1 MRLAI
6 VIVAVLASHGVL
18 WCGDTPYIM
27 RIDSPYHDSSHGG
40 YTYTLPL
47 AIDDTTIA
55 WGDVAY
61 DWRLN
66 LNTLQWSQVAGGGL
80 NDSLRSST
88 PVIMPDGLWY
98 FLSEEKYLKSYN
110 PATDEVRIVDE
121 FYRYIDESRFVAR
134 HPSGLMMFWGQRGAL
149 HFWWPEQHLHWLQYL
164 SVPGLPNRN
173 FVVLEDGSILH
184 ASAGTTVTIFR
195 STNLGRNWD
204 TIHRYKRWAPDF
216 EIPTIFGHNEYVL
229 FSESDTL
236 FFVNWQPGAS
246 RMLINRV
253 ASGDD
258 YSVDTPDILYRL
270 GTCFI
275 QEVTLDTLTIPYL
288 LHSSPNCDAPE
299 FGHPP
304 FLVDIRPYKC
314 IQLPDGR
321 MFTESRYGYP
331 IFGLSSMTVRP
342 FRIVNTLYSC
352 DSVVL
357 DLRGTSRDLVTV
369 TSSNGSGMTL
379 AGSERMDPITRLTL
393 VRAPGH
399 EGPFEL
405 YLTDGSFSDTLI
417 CPNLQRVE
425 AGMVKLKLVH
435 QAKDPMQ
442 SLVIGD
448 TSSPSVLLAKWY
460 RNGERIDQVLT
471 VGPHALR
478 LENPTPGDY
487 HAVIMTQGYC
497 TTVTDT
503 VRVMAS
509 SVFAGDNDG
518 SDGSSDDGSPDN
530 GSITSVVVFDITG
543 RTLHSYAGIAT
554 QAALEDIVRRFNR
567 VYVRIVRE
575 GTSRSSLSYVMDGYL
590 YKMSTQSPHQ
600 DTQRKG
606 R

>member
-6 VIVAVLASHGVL
+6 VIIVVLASHGVL
-18 WCGDTPYIM
+18 WRGDTPYIT
-27 RIDSPYHDSSHGG
+27 RIDSLYHDSSHRG

-55 WGDVAY
+55 WGDVCY

-66 LNTLQWSQVAGGGL
+66 LNTLEWSQVAGGGL
-80 NDSLRSST
+80 KDSLRSST

-110 PATDEVRIVDE
+110 PATGEVRIVDE
-121 FYRYIDESRFVAR
+121 FYRYIDDSRFVTR
-134 HPSGLMMFWGQRGAL
+134 HPSGLLMFWGQRGAL
-149 HFWWPEQHLHWLQYL
+149 HFWWPEQHLHWLQYMPTL
-164 SVPGLPNRN
+164 GLPDRN
-173 FVVLEDGSILH
+173 FVILEDGSIMH
-184 ASAGTTVTIFR
+184 AFGFISTATLLR
-195 STNLGRNWD
+195 STNLGRTWD
-204 TIHRYKRWAPDF
+204 TTFTHSNLDDP
-216 EIPTIFGHNEYVL
+216 PTPRLFSHNQYVL
-229 FSESDTL
+229 FSRFDTL
-236 FFVNWQPGAS
+236 FFVNWQTGVS
-246 RMLINRV
+246 RMLVNRV

-275 QEVTLDTLTIPYL
+275 QEVTLDALTIPYL
-288 LHSSPNCDAPE
+288 LHSSPICDAPE

-304 FLVDIRPYKC
+304 FLVDVRPYKC

-321 MFTESRYGYP
+321 MFTESRYGNP

-352 DSVVL
+352 DTVVL

-369 TSSNGSGMTL
+369 TSSSGSGMTL

-399 EGPFEL
+399 DGPFEL

-435 QAKDPMQ
+435 QAKEPTV
-442 SLVIGD
+442 SIVVGD
-448 TSSPSVLLAKWY
+448 TTSPSVLMAKWY

-471 VGPHALR
+471 VSPYALT

-487 HAVIMTQGYC
+487 HAVIMTEGYC

-503 VRVMAS
+503 VRITAS
-509 SVFAGDNDG
+509 SVFAGH
-518 SDGSSDDGSPDN
+518 DDGSRDN
-530 GSITSVVVFDITG
+530 DSMTSVVVFDITG
-543 RTLHSYAGIAT
+543 RILHSYTGIGA

-567 VYVRIVRE
+567 VFVRTMNAE
-575 GTSRSSLSYVMDGYL
+575 TSQLSVSYVVDGYL
-590 YKMSTQSPHQ
+590 YKMSTQSRFHGKPV
-600 DTQRKG
+600 KG